1 LEYILYVDESDKEGP
16 FFSNFYGGILVRSI
30 HLKQVTSIL
39 ENKKDSLGMGGS
51 EIKWQ
56 RVSKQ
61 YLDKYIELMETLF
74 DLVEQ
79 DLVKIR
85 IMFTQNNTVPIGL
98 TIEQRK
104 NEFLLLYY
112 QFLKHAFGLPYS
124 NDSVEPINLRL
135 YFDELPVNN
144 KDANSFKDYIYKLQF
159 TNDFVKAK
167 IKINKEDITE
177 IDSKDHVLLQYMDIV
192 LGAMY
197 FRLNRFHKVIPEGKK
212 RRGNRTIAK
221 ETVYK
226 YINDRIR
233 KIYPNFNIGISTG
246 YKGDITNRWKHPYR
260 HWLVKLTWNI
270 KNKPHFTYINGPN
283 MNLSVQ

>member
-1 LEYILYVDESDKEGP
+1 MRW
-16 FFSNFYGGILVRSI
+16 GIVFL
-30 HLKQVTSIL
+30 H
-39 ENKKDSLGMGGS
+39 KKRHPSS
-51 EIKWQ
+51 
-56 RVSKQ
+56 
-61 YLDKYIELMETLF
+61 
-74 DLVEQ
+74 
-79 DLVKIR
+79 
-85 IMFTQNNTVPIGL
+85 
-98 TIEQRK
+98 
-104 NEFLLLYY
+104 
-112 QFLKHAFGLPYS
+112 
-124 NDSVEPINLRL
+124 
-135 YFDELPVNN
+135 N

-260 HWLVKLTWNI
+260 HWLFESSNSKT
-270 KNKPHFTYINGPN
+270 
-283 MNLSVQ
+283 NLEYKK

>member
-1 LEYILYVDESDKEGP
+1 MEYILYVDESDKEGP

>member
-112 QFLKHAFGLPYS
+112 QFLKRAFGLPYS

-212 RRGNRTIAK
+212 K
-221 ETVYK
+221 K
-226 YINDRIR
+226 R
-233 KIYPNFNIGISTG
+233 KQNNC
-246 YKGDITNRWKHPYR
+246 
-260 HWLVKLTWNI
+260 
-270 KNKPHFTYINGPN
+270 
-283 MNLSVQ
+283 